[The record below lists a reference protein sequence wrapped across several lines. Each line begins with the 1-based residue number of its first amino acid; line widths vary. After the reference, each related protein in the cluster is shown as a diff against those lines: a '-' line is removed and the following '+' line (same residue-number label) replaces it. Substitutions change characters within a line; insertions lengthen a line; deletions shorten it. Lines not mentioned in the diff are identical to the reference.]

1 MGRGL
6 STRRLAGCALVG
18 IAVYLVLDVALVFLR
33 PQFSV
38 LHNAESDYGSTGRY
52 AWVMDANF
60 LLRCALSLAAA
71 WALVRVLPLRFR
83 TAFWFLVVWALA
95 SGLLAF
101 FPDDPVGTRT
111 RGPAKVHL
119 LLALIAFAAVIV
131 GTLLASRVI
140 RRTPGWERVAPAL
153 TVISWLAIV
162 PILLLGHAKLR
173 PRSLG
178 GLWEK
183 TLPGAR
189 APLAC
194 RRGGLDRLGTGPR
207 RAARRSDGTPP
218 PRDGARPRRATGWAT
233 ERAELPGQRR
243 SRSGGRRGGRLL
255 REAPRGDLGDALR
268 AHRDAVEDVGRLHR
282 ALLVGDDDELRLTCV
297 GAQQPG
303 EAADVRVV
311 EGSLDLVEEV
321 EGARPGEEEREQ
333 EGDRAESLLAA

>member
-18 IAVYLVLDVALVFLR
+18 IAGYLVLDVALVFLR

-153 TVISWLAIV
+153 TVIAWLAIV

-183 TLPGAR
+183 TFLALELLWLAVAAAWIVW
-189 APLAC
+189 AP
-194 RRGGLDRLGTGPR
+194 RLGEQPDGQTG
-207 RAARRSDGTPP
+207 
-218 PRDGARPRRATGWAT
+218 
-233 ERAELPGQRR
+233 
-243 SRSGGRRGGRLL
+243 
-255 REAPRGDLGDALR
+255 
-268 AHRDAVEDVGRLHR
+268 
-282 ALLVGDDDELRLTCV
+282 LRLPAT
-297 GAQQPG
+297 APG
-303 EAADVRVV
+303 PAEP
-311 EGSLDLVEEV
+311 
-321 EGARPGEEEREQ
+321 PG
-333 EGDRAESLLAA
+333 GH